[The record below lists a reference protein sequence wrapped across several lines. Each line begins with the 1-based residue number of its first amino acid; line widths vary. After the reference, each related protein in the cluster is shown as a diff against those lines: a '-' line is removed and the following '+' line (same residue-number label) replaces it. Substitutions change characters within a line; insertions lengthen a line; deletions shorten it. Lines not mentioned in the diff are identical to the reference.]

1 MIVMKFGGTSTQD
14 AAAMYNVAA
23 IVKTRRERSPIVVIS
38 AIAQATNALENAG
51 RLASEGRD
59 DEALELLR
67 TLIRRHSAII
77 QERIKNTERR
87 AQLDEI
93 LTVAMGEL
101 EQLVRGVSIL
111 GELTPR
117 TKDAFYSY
125 GELLSSRIVAAV
137 LQEEGVEAQWIDTKE
152 FMITDENF
160 NSATP
165 RMEIVGERLHAIV
178 LPLIKKGIVPVTQG
192 FIGSTPS
199 GRRTTMGRE
208 SSDYSAA
215 VIGAAVAADD
225 IEIWTDVDGVL
236 SADPRVVGSPL
247 KVKVLTFDEAFELS
261 FFGAKVLH
269 PNTMLPAIEKN
280 IPIHVYNSRRPERS
294 GTSVTSAAPASGAS
308 VVKSVAY
315 SKVLK
320 KKVASVNK
328 TPILPTIQSPHDLP
342 GLSLPQ
348 LERLAAEMREVLCNL
363 VSCRSAHFAS
373 NLGVV
378 EVLTNKA
385 ILCLVGMNI
394 QSDRQLLKKL
404 FAAIEPAAATM
415 VSFGATS
422 SSVSLVVDEEHVL
435 DAVKS
440 LHAAFFPSSGSDEIF
455 ESLG

>member
-1 MIVMKFGGTSTQD
+1 
-14 AAAMYNVAA
+14 
-23 IVKTRRERSPIVVIS
+23 
-38 AIAQATNALENAG
+38 
-51 RLASEGRD
+51 
-59 DEALELLR
+59 
-67 TLIRRHSAII
+67 
-77 QERIKNTERR
+77 
-87 AQLDEI
+87 
-93 LTVAMGEL
+93 
-101 EQLVRGVSIL
+101 

-117 TKDAFYSY
+117 TKDSFYSY

-137 LQEEGVEAQWIDTKE
+137 LNEEGIEAQWIDTKE

-160 NSATP
+160 NSAMP
-165 RMEIVGERLHAIV
+165 RMEIVSERLPAIV
-178 LPLIKKGIVPVTQG
+178 DPLIKKRIVPVTQG

-215 VIGAAVAADD
+215 VIGAVVNADD

-247 KVKVLTFDEAFELS
+247 KVKVLTFDEAYELS

-294 GTSVTSAAPASGAS
+294 GTSVMPATSAAVASS
-308 VVKSVAY
+308 RPVVKSVAY
-315 SKVLK
+315 KKNIVVISVKPSKRFSQFIFWEHLTSILTKHGVEVSLS
-320 KKVASVNK
+320 ASSEYNIVFAFDRK
-328 TPILPTIQSPHDLP
+328 YYTESIMH
-342 GLSLPQ
+342 
-348 LERLAAEMREVLCNL
+348 EM
-363 VSCRSAHFAS
+363 S
-373 NLGVV
+373 NLGLV
-378 EVLTNKA
+378 EVLTGKA

-394 QSDRQLLKKL
+394 QSDHELLKKL
-404 FAAIEPAAATM
+404 FASIEPAAASM

-435 DAVKS
+435 DAVKR
-440 LHAAFFPSSGSDEIF
+440 LHSAFFPANTRNEIF